1 MARFAPTGA
10 KKERAERLAREA
22 EANTR
27 TMASQQSRRQQPAES
42 YQNHGGNIQ
51 STTLTIF

>member
-1 MARFAPTGA
+1 MARFAPKGA

-27 TMASQQSRRQQPAES
+27 TMASQQSRRHQTAES
-42 YQNHGGNIQ
+42 YQNHGGNIEL
-51 STTLTIF
+51 TTLTIF